1 MNKVKSIVLMALMA
15 PMSMGYAMN
24 AQDAQKLAIEHEK
37 NEKSVSRQVAYAGLG
52 YAVAGTAL
60 RGIGHAFHKASGAP
74 EYKFSHL
81 HLEPKFNTLVEYPK
95 YYDRSMVKH
104 YSAKVAR
111 GLLTASSVVH
121 APLRS
126 AVASVGIPIELVREY
141 IKTSHALKN
150 PNIDR
155 DTYYCYSVR
164 LGDLKTEG
172 VRSVLRAPR
181 PALVGFVPVAAYAA
195 YKNRQQEQQND

>member
-15 PMSMGYAMN
+15 PMSNGYAMN
-24 AQDAQKLAIEHEK
+24 AQGAQKLAIEHEK
-37 NEKSVSRQVAYAGLG
+37 NEKSVSRQVAYKGLG

-74 EYKFSHL
+74 DYEFSRVPFDP
-81 HLEPKFNTLVEYPK
+81 EFNTLVKYPQ
-95 YYDRSMVKH
+95 YYSRSMVKH
-104 YSAKVAR
+104 YSSKVAR
-111 GLLTASSVVH
+111 ALLTASSVVH

-126 AVASVGIPIELVREY
+126 AVASVTMPVGLVREY

-155 DTYYCYSVR
+155 DRYHSYSVR

-181 PALVGFVPVAAYAA
+181 AALVGFVPVAAYAA